1 MEFTNPAGVGRCLE
15 KDKTGCHSKKQE
27 EHVQRHM
34 TTWQGSRYVS
44 VSVMVPDEA
53 AAQAV
58 IDQKGPPCCMEGL
71 GLTLRSSCLV

>member
-44 VSVMVPDEA
+44 VSVMVPMRLQPKLA
-53 AAQAV
+53 P
-58 IDQKGPPCCMEGL
+58 IRKGPRAAWKGL
-71 GLTLRSSCLV
+71 GLH